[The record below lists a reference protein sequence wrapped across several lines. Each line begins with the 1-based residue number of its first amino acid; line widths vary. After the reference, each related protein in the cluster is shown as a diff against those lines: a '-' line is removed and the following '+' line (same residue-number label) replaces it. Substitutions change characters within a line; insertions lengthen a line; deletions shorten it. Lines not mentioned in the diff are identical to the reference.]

1 MMSGAIPPAL
11 TYYWRTKLP
20 ETASYTA
27 FVAKNAPQAAFNM
40 AKVLQIDL
48 EAEQVEQIT
57 QEDFGLF
64 SSQFRH
70 RHGCHLLGT
79 PCTWF
84 LLDMPFYTQ
93 NLFKEDIFNAIVALI
108 DKVGRL
114 LFTLMGFFDM
124 TFFMFA
130 LAIPFHYWTIS
141 AAVGK
146 VGAMVGAAF
155 GFSAGYAAVGLRKVF
170 IAFSVVNFL
179 GMMFTF
185 LVPESQGKSL
195 EEIFGDA
202 DVETAD
208 AENGTS
214 T

>member
-1 MMSGAIPPAL
+1 MIAL
-11 TYYWRTKLP
+11 CITVPGYWFT
-20 ETASYTA
+20 
-27 FVAKNAPQAAFNM
+27 
-40 AKVLQIDL
+40 
-48 EAEQVEQIT
+48 
-57 QEDFGLF
+57 
-64 SSQFRH
+64 
-70 RHGCHLLGT
+70 
-79 PCTWF
+79 
-84 LLDMPFYTQ
+84 
-93 NLFKEDIFNAIVALI
+93 VALI
-108 DKVGRL
+108 DKVGR
-114 LFTLMGFFDM
+114 FAIQLMGFFYM

-130 LAIPFHYWTIS
+130 LAIPCHYWTIS

-146 VGAMVGAAF
+146 VGAMVGAF
-155 GFSAGYAAVGLRKVF
+155 GFSAAMHAVGLRKVF
-170 IAFSVVNFL
+170 IVFSVVNFL